1 MKKKFRTVRY
11 EIEEGITG
19 DDKPVTLVHL
29 TDLHGTSYG
38 AGQLPLLK
46 AVAVEHPDL
55 ILVTGDM
62 ITESRELNE
71 QTVDFLGDL
80 NFYAPVFFCNGNH
93 ETRIKERK
101 KLFAAFQ
108 NGLLERGVTILEN
121 SSVPVTIRDVPMRIY
136 GYEVDLSYYR
146 RFSRKKPT
154 LEDME
159 EALGSAEKGVFN
171 LLMAHNPMYFEAY
184 KEWGADLTLSG
195 HLHGGY
201 LRLPLLGGIISPQ
214 CQLFPKYDRGLFEEK
229 GRYMEVSAGLGNHLW
244 FERVGNPAEFSVVKV
259 Y

>member
-1 MKKKFRTVRY
+1 MKK
-11 EIEEGITG
+11 
-19 DDKPVTLVHL
+19 
-29 TDLHGTSYG
+29 
-38 AGQLPLLK
+38 
-46 AVAVEHPDL
+46 
-55 ILVTGDM
+55 
-62 ITESRELNE
+62 
-71 QTVDFLGDL
+71 
-80 NFYAPVFFCNGNH
+80 
-93 ETRIKERK
+93 
-101 KLFAAFQ
+101 
-108 NGLLERGVTILEN
+108 
-121 SSVPVTIRDVPMRIY
+121 
-136 GYEVDLSYYR
+136 YR

-214 CQLFPKYDRGLFEEK
+214 CQIFPKYDRGLFEEK

-244 FERVGNPAEFSVVKV
+244 FERVGNPAEISVVKV